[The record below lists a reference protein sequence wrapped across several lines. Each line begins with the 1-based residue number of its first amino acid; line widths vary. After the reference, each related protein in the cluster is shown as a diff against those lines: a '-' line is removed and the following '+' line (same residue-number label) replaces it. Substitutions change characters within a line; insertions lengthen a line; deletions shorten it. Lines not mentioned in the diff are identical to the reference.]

1 MSRQQAE
8 ENVFNIDDPDAGIA
22 RQLAEGVTA
31 RIFPGEQ
38 AMVSVVRL
46 APGSS
51 TTAHSHPQ
59 EQWGFLLSGTAT
71 RIQGGAEIDV
81 GPGDFWVTPGG
92 MEHNIVAGPQ
102 GAVALDMFAPPR
114 AEYARTTKNGSDAA
128 GG

>member
-1 MSRQQAE
+1 MSRRQAD
-8 ENVFNIDDPDAGIA
+8 ENFFNIDDPDAGIA

-46 APGSS
+46 APGRS

-59 EQWGFLLSGTAT
+59 EQWGFLLSGSAT
-71 RIQGGAEIDV
+71 RIQDGEEVDV
-81 GPGDFWVTPGG
+81 GPGDFWITPGG

-114 AEYARTTKNGSDAA
+114 AEYARTREGDSNLA
-128 GG
+128 G

>member
-1 MSRQQAE
+1 MSRRQAD
-8 ENVFNIDDPDAGIA
+8 ENFFNIDDPVAGIA

-46 APGSS
+46 APGRS

-59 EQWGFLLSGTAT
+59 EQWGFLLSGSAT
-71 RIQGGAEIDV
+71 RIQDGEEVDV
-81 GPGDFWVTPGG
+81 GPGDFWITPGG

-114 AEYARTTKNGSDAA
+114 AEYARTPEGDSNLA
-128 GG
+128 G